1 MTKSIRHAIG
11 LVLVLLSLYSCN
23 ISKPLKRTEDKTVP
37 ASFKHSQDTA
47 NIAKID
53 WRDYFKDPKLIKLI
67 DEALEKNQELK
78 IVMQDVEIDKNEIKA
93 RKGEYLPFVGLKG
106 DAGFEKDGRYTRHGA
121 VDESLNIKEGEAFPE
136 PLTDYS
142 IGAYAS
148 WEIDVW
154 KKLRNAKKAAVNEY
168 LATVEGKNFMVTNLI
183 AEVSNAYYK
192 LMALDNILKII
203 DDYTAIQKNALR
215 VVKQQKEAARAS
227 ELAVNRF
234 EAQLLNTQ
242 NLRYKIQQEVV
253 ETENEINF
261 LTGTFSQRIERNSE
275 MFMDLEIDS
284 LSTGIPSELLKN
296 RPDILQAEMEL
307 AAAKLDVKVAR
318 AEFYP
323 SFSIEAG
330 VGFTAFNPAFLL
342 NPESLL
348 YNLAGDVMAPM
359 LNRNAIKAEYR
370 SANSRQLQAIFE
382 YEKTLLS
389 AYLEVENQLSAFQN
403 YSQSFDKK
411 AEEVEKLKRSVNISN
426 QLFRSARADYLEVL
440 LTQREALESRM
451 ELIEIKEQQLS
462 TKVNTYKALG
472 GGWN

>member
-1 MTKSIRHAIG
+1 M
-11 LVLVLLSLYSCN
+11 
-23 ISKPLKRTEDKTVP
+23 
-37 ASFKHSQDTA
+37 
-47 NIAKID
+47 
-53 WRDYFKDPKLIKLI
+53 
-67 DEALEKNQELK
+67 
-78 IVMQDVEIDKNEIKA
+78 
-93 RKGEYLPFVGLKG
+93 
-106 DAGFEKDGRYTRHGA
+106 
-121 VDESLNIKEGEAFPE
+121 
-136 PLTDYS
+136 
-142 IGAYAS
+142 
-148 WEIDVW
+148 
-154 KKLRNAKKAAVNEY
+154 
-168 LATVEGKNFMVTNLI
+168 
-183 AEVSNAYYK
+183 
-192 LMALDNILKII
+192 
-203 DDYTAIQKNALR
+203 
-215 VVKQQKEAARAS
+215 KQQKEAARAS

-242 NLRYKIQQEVV
+242 NLRYKIQQEIV

-275 MFMDLEIDS
+275 VFMDLKLDS

-296 RPDILQAEMEL
+296 RPDIRQAEMEL

-330 VGFTAFNPAFLL
+330 VGFAAFNPAFLL

-348 YNLAGDVMAPM
+348 YNLAGDVMAPL